1 MKKQTT
7 AAVLEVDKAAPKAKK
22 SAKAIKSTAAKS
34 AAKTKTTAAA
44 TKPALAKKPTAL
56 RATTGKGNELSI
68 FARPLQKGGK
78 KAAPR
83 GKVAIIYT
91 RVSTKEQAETNQSLS
106 TQLERCTAY
115 AERHGYQVVGKFG
128 GTYES
133 AKSDERKE
141 FQKMLEFVKK
151 SKLRVG
157 YIIVYS
163 HDRFSRTGSS
173 AIGIVDEL
181 GRMGISVVAVTQPV
195 DTQTA
200 AGKLQQGIQFL
211 FSQFDND
218 QRREKCMTGMEARVR
233 RGLWVG
239 KVPMGYDKVIV
250 GKDVVLKPNKTGKLI
265 RLAFQL
271 KAEQGLSNTD
281 IIKRLKAQGL
291 VLYNQTITKL
301 FKNPFYCGL
310 ISHGLLED
318 GEVVEGQHE
327 PLITRQLFLK
337 VNGLQAQNA
346 HGYTQVKEDEELPL
360 RHHIKCGSC
369 RKPLTGYE
377 MKKKQIHYYKCNTI
391 GCKLNRN
398 AGKLHNLYEGFLSE
412 LEIDPKFLSK
422 LAEIMEETYYKL
434 TEESRVEEKRLLTQH
449 TELKKKLDTLE
460 RRYAFGEIEKELFVK
475 YSSELKAEL
484 LEIEQ
489 NLEKCAPALSNP
501 KEFIKMGLERSVT
514 ISESWSKA
522 NVQSRKQLQ
531 AMMFPDGVYYD
542 REMEGYRTTRVNGF
556 FALSS
561 QIQGFLVEKE
571 KGKSDQNNHFS
582 LPVVRRGIEPLLP
595 E

>member
-1 MKKQTT
+1 MPETPEVATKVKKVAT
-7 AAVLEVDKAAPKAKK
+7 
-22 SAKAIKSTAAKS
+22 KS
-34 AAKTKTTAAA
+34 AAKAKAVSK
-44 TKPALAKKPTAL
+44 KPAQAKKPTAL
-56 RATTGKGNELSI
+56 RAVTGKGDELSI
-68 FARPLQKGGK
+68 FARPLQKGAK

-239 KVPMGYDKVIV
+239 KIPMGYDKVIV
-250 GKDVVLKPNKTGKLI
+250 GKEVILKPNKTGKLI

-281 IIKRLKAQGL
+281 ILKRLKAQGL
-291 VLYNQTITKL
+291 ILYNQTLTKL
-301 FKNPFYCGL
+301 FRNPFYCGL

-327 PLITRQLFLK
+327 PLITRQMFLK

-369 RKPLTGYE
+369 KKPLTGYE

-398 AGKLHNLYEGFLSE
+398 ASKLHNLYEGFLAE
-412 LEIDPKFLSK
+412 LEVDATYLPKLS
-422 LAEIMEETYYKL
+422 EIMEETYHKL
-434 TEESRVEEKRLLTQH
+434 TEESRIEEKRLQTQH

-460 RRYAFGEIEKELFVK
+460 RRYAFGEIEKELFTK
-475 YSSELKAEL
+475 FSSELKAEL

-501 KEFIKMGLERSVT
+501 KSFIENGLNTAVT
-514 ISESWSKA
+514 ISSSWSNK
-522 NVQSRKQLQ
+522 NVQGRKQLQ

-556 FALSS
+556 FSLSKE
-561 QIQGFLVEKE
+561 IERFLEAKE
-571 KGKSDQNNHFS
+571 KGKSDANDHFS
-582 LPVVRRGIEPLLP
+582 LPVARRGIEPLLP

>member
-7 AAVLEVDKAAPKAKK
+7 AVVLGVDKAALKTKK
-22 SAKAIKSTAAKS
+22 SATKSSAKAKAK
-34 AAKTKTTAAA
+34 AVAN
-44 TKPALAKKPTAL
+44 KPATL

-68 FARPLQKGGK
+68 FARPLQKGSK
-78 KAAPR
+78 KATPR

-250 GKDVVLKPNKTGKLI
+250 GKEVILKPNKTGKLI

-301 FKNPFYCGL
+301 FRNPFYCGL

-346 HGYTQVKEDEELPL
+346 HSYTQVKEDEELPL

-377 MKKKQIHYYKCNTI
+377 MKKKGIHYYKCNTI

-398 AGKLHNLYEGFLSE
+398 ANKLHNLYEGFLAE
-412 LEIDPKFLSK
+412 LEVDPRYLPK

-434 TEESRVEEKRLLTQH
+434 NGESRKEEKRLHTQH
-449 TELKKKLDTLE
+449 TELKKRLDTLE
-460 RRYAFGEIEKELFVK
+460 RRYAFGEIEKDIFTK
-475 YSSELKAEL
+475 YSIELKTEL

-489 NLEKCAPALSNP
+489 NLEKCVPALSNP
-501 KEFIKMGLERSVT
+501 KEFIKMGLEKAVT
-514 ISESWSKA
+514 ISQSWSKS
-522 NVQSRKQLQ
+522 NVQPRKQLQ
-531 AMMFPDGVYYD
+531 AMLFPEGVYYD

-561 QIQGFLVEKE
+561 LVQQFLVKNE
-571 KGKSDQNNHFS
+571 KGKSDVNHHFS
-582 LPVVRRGIEPLLP
+582 LSVVRRGHKPNSCYETLRYTKMP
-595 E
+595 

>member
-1 MKKQTT
+1 MKKQTN
-7 AAVLEVDKAAPKAKK
+7 AAVLEVAKAAPKTKKAAKK
-22 SAKAIKSTAAKS
+22 TVAKAKAK
-34 AAKTKTTAAA
+34 AA
-44 TKPALAKKPTAL
+44 TAKPAPAKKPAAL
-56 RATTGKGNELSI
+56 RATTGKGSELSI
-68 FARPLQKGGK
+68 FARPLQKGSK

-250 GKDVVLKPNKTGKLI
+250 GKDVILKPNKTGKLI
-265 RLAFQL
+265 RLAFLL

-291 VLYNQTITKL
+291 VLFNQTLTKL

-310 ISHGLLED
+310 ITHGLLED

-327 PLITRQLFLK
+327 PLITRQMFLK

-412 LEIDPKFLSK
+412 LEVDPRYLSK

-434 TEESRVEEKRLLTQH
+434 TEESRVEEKRLNTQH

-475 YSSELKAEL
+475 FSSELKTEL

-489 NLEKCAPALSNP
+489 NLEKYAPALSNP
-501 KEFIKMGLERSVT
+501 KDFIKMGLEKAVT
-514 ISESWSKA
+514 ISQSWSKA
-522 NVQSRKQLQ
+522 NVQGRKQLQ
-531 AMMFPDGVYYD
+531 AMMFPEGVFFD
-542 REMEGYRTTRVNGF
+542 REMESYRTQRVNGF

-561 QIQGFLVEKE
+561 QIQGFLEQKE

-582 LPVVRRGIEPLLP
+582 LSVVRRGIEPLLP